1 MRLNVHGALHQKWAY
16 SEHAFNLRKSSLYI
30 TAMGDKL
37 NTLL

>member
-16 SEHAFNLRKSSLYI
+16 SEHAFNLRKSLYI